1 MASNYDIANSI
12 SILCDN
18 KTSAEIDHVAKTIVG
33 NNVRRAK
40 TILSILKSKQEMS
53 DRTITIISANE
64 ISDRQKDELAQS
76 LNVNKDSII
85 FTIDTNVIAG
95 VVVKIGDQIIDSSL
109 ATRITKLQNIL
120 TKTNVN

>member
-12 SILCDN
+12 SILCEN
-18 KTSAEIDHVAKTIVG
+18 KTSAEIDHITKTIVG

-40 TILSILKSKQEMS
+40 TILSILKSKQEMANS
-53 DRTITIISANE
+53 TITIISANE
-64 ISDRQKDELAQS
+64 ISPQQKDELAQS
-76 LNVNKDSII
+76 LQSDLKNINFV
-85 FTIDTNVIAG
+85 IDTSIIAG

-109 ATRITKLQNIL
+109 TTRITKLQDLL

>member
-12 SILCDN
+12 SILCNN
-18 KTSAEIDHVAKTIVG
+18 KTSAEIDHIVKSIVD